1 MKGSSSALGF
11 AGRIPALRCCFIL
24 IGMRSVSI
32 LLLALALQ
40 GAWAQTSKPAPLNE
54 ADDYL
59 RKGIAAQQ
67 RNDLNEAIDDYR
79 KALAI
84 DPKLAEA
91 RANLG
96 AALSA
101 AGQFDAAI
109 AEDTK
114 ALASAPGQDGRAHEP
129 GAGVLQKGRHGRRP
143 HRI

>member
-1 MKGSSSALGF
+1 
-11 AGRIPALRCCFIL
+11 
-24 IGMRSVSI
+24 MRSVSI
-32 LLLALALQ
+32 VLVALALQ
-40 GAWAQTSKPAPLNE
+40 GAWAQTGKPATLNE
-54 ADDYL
+54 ADEYL

-91 RANLG
+91 SANLG

-109 AEDTK
+109 EEDTK
-114 ALASAPGQDGRAHEP
+114 ALASA
-129 GAGVLQKGRHGRRP
+129 
-143 HRI
+143 